1 MSTTV
6 GELNVKLNLEL
17 ARLDAQITQANGKI
31 ARMGKKMQGDMG
43 SAGKAIAGAF
53 GAIGVSLS
61 VGALVGFGKSLID
74 LGGKI
79 TDLSAEA
86 NMTPRMFQLISATAM
101 DAGVSMEDVAHASE
115 HLRSQLQT
123 AAENGA
129 DPLNKALS
137 KFNLTAAGLRGL
149 KPEDQFYVLGNVL
162 ATAADKQAAMNLVSD
177 VFGAKIG
184 PKMRT
189 TLLQIAEGFD
199 KIDTSKIVISDDQLK
214 KLDDF
219 GDMMGQVWLKAKVAA
234 VDALDAIGE
243 GLKGLGGQL
252 ADFGRKNFEVTKG
265 SFFDELFRDKNEF
278 IDHAPNILPGGVA
291 EHAPKPQTKSQQLQ
305 TDMAAAARKAQEDA
319 LKADPLLADR
329 ELRAKTAKLVEDMKV
344 MWGDKAVGELMQ
356 DRTPAKNMGVS
367 TAPTDGYAR
376 IGLLTGQV
384 ANPELKKQTSLLQGI
399 QLTLEKI
406 NSGVRESEAAFAN

>member
-17 ARLDAQITQANGKI
+17 ARLDGQITQANQKI

-43 SAGKAIAGAF
+43 GAGKAIAGAF

-61 VGALVGFGKSLID
+61 VGALIGFGKSLVD
-74 LGGKI
+74 LGGQI

-137 KFNLTAAGLRGL
+137 KFHLTAAGLRGL

-162 ATAADKQAAMNLVSD
+162 ATATDKQAAMNLVSD

-199 KIDTSKIVISDDQLK
+199 KIDTSKIVISDEQLK

-219 GDMMGQVWLKAKVAA
+219 GDKMGQIWLKAKVAA
-234 VDALDAIGE
+234 VDALSAMGDGLSNIG
-243 GLKGLGGQL
+243 
-252 ADFGRKNFEVTKG
+252 ASFANFGRKNFTVTKG
-265 SFFDELFRDKNEF
+265 SFIDELTRDKNEF
-278 IDHAPNILPGGVA
+278 IDHGANILPGGVA
-291 EHAPKPQTKSQQLQ
+291 EHAPKPPTKSQQLRV
-305 TDMAAAARKAQEDA
+305 DMADAAKKAREDA
-319 LKADPLLADR
+319 LKADPLLPFREKKALDDKLEADFKLIFGEKAWADGLR
-329 ELRAKTAKLVEDMKV
+329 EAKPSL
-344 MWGDKAVGELMQ
+344 
-356 DRTPAKNMGVS
+356 GVD
-367 TAPTDGYAR
+367 TAPTDAFSR
-376 IGLLTGQV
+376 IGLQTGQV
-384 ANPELKKQTSLLQGI
+384 ANPEMKRQSTLLEGI

-406 NSGVRESEAAFAN
+406 NAGVRETGASFSN